1 MDKKA
6 AVDNVEMR
14 LQALETR
21 IYGDRRNKS
30 SKPLK
35 CAESLARIQA
45 GLTNTANKRE
55 RVKIL
60 HKKIEDLMKYLDP
73 QFTDH
78 IAVPDTM
85 KLEFILAEEDFLIS
99 QAALLEQASN
109 LQPLLESTY
118 IRDVPEHSTKLQ
130 RLSQIHIKQQVE
142 ERCTP
147 CSVVWVL
154 PSESSLSALLQD
166 QADVQSL
173 EVKKLFEE
181 YNKMM
186 FLLSKQF
193 TQWDENLRKLEEA
206 KGIRPVE

>member
-6 AVDNVEMR
+6 AVDNVEVR
-14 LQALETR
+14 LQALENR

-78 IAVPDTM
+78 MALPDSM
-85 KLEFILAEEDFLIS
+85 KLEFILAEEDFLLS
-99 QAALLEQASN
+99 QAALLEQANN

-118 IRDVPEHSTKLQ
+118 IRDVPA
-130 RLSQIHIKQQVE
+130 V
-142 ERCTP
+142 
-147 CSVVWVL
+147 
-154 PSESSLSALLQD
+154 
-166 QADVQSL
+166 QAVHPVGR
-173 EVKKLFEE
+173 EP
-181 YNKMM
+181 
-186 FLLSKQF
+186 
-193 TQWDENLRKLEEA
+193 EEA
-206 KGIRPVE
+206 GGGQGPPACRVTPIRDDDGDDEEEDGDGVWTNFNLCGFVTAQTTNQFWDC